1 MLSQGDPNFNVV
13 LIVTLVM
20 GIMAAV
26 PVLIAVLIANNAR
39 KRREAELIKLA
50 IEKGQPVPTFPA
62 SPVCNFASLKAGM
75 IWIAVGLGLVLM
87 IAIESEEGMEGIS
100 LGFIPILIGV
110 ALCISW
116 ILERREKVSDRNP

>member
-26 PVLIAVLIANNAR
+26 PVLIAVLIANNVR
-39 KRREAELIKLA
+39 KRREAEIMRLA
-50 IEKGQPVPTFPA
+50 IEKGQPVPSFPT
-62 SPVCNFASLKAGM
+62 SVSRFGTLKAGM

-87 IAIESEEGMEGIS
+87 IAIESEERMEGIS

-110 ALCISW
+110 ALCLAW
-116 ILERREKVSDRNP
+116 VLEKKERAETKSL